1 MQEDEDL
8 QKLDALA
15 CIVGT
20 DQDVV
25 YSKSTQ
31 MQIWLFGYELSDTLM
46 FCAEKAIY
54 FLASKKKIE
63 FLRQI
68 ESNMDQNVPPIKL
81 LIRDKSDNDKN
92 NFEKLSEAI
101 KDSKKGKTLG
111 VFEKDIAN
119 TNNGPFCEAWKKVVD
134 KCQAKDMSNPLALV
148 MAVKEDS
155 ELSTIKKAC
164 QVTVDVFSKY
174 VKEQVMDIIDSD
186 KKVCMDFRPCFLSN
200 LNISKRLSAAFTH
213 YKYIFIFR

>member
-1 MQEDEDL
+1 MQDDEEL

-31 MQIWLFGYELSDTLM
+31 MQVWLFGYELSDTLM
-46 FCAEKAIY
+46 VCAEKAIY

-111 VFEKDIAN
+111 VFEKDNAN
-119 TNNGPFCEAWKKVVD
+119 TNNGAFCDAWKKVLD
-134 KCQAKDMSNPLALV
+134 KSTVKDMSSPLALI

-155 ELSTIKKAC
+155 ELNTIKKAC

-186 KKVCMDFRPCFLSN
+186 KKVCMNFRPYFSSN
-200 LNISKRLSAAFTH
+200 
-213 YKYIFIFR
+213 FITVLCTVDQKK